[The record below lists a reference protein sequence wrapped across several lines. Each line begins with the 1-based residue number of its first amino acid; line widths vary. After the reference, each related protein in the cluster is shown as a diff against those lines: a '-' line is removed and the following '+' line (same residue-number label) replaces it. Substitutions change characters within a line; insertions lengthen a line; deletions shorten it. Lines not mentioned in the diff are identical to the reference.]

1 MKLIIGTANAGSKY
15 SLNQYKKNSQKNLTR
30 IINYAKKNNILTYD
44 TAPKYKNAEK
54 ILGNQK
60 DKKIKIITKISETNK
75 KNLKKNLIEEIL
87 NSRKRLNVD
96 KLYGLLIHDIN
107 FFRNQ
112 NSKVISEI
120 LHDIKKRGIVKKIG
134 FSVYSPNDV
143 DYILKYIKPDIVQLP
158 LSIFDR
164 RFMISRK
171 IKKLNTLG
179 VEVHVRSIFMRGLLL
194 SDINKIP
201 DSLNKLKPELLKLK
215 KWCVSKNISQ
225 LQIAVNFIR
234 NNKYID
240 AVVVGVDSVV
250 QLKKIILAFKS
261 PLMMFPKNVNF
272 KIQNKYLDIRKWE
285 I

>member
-1 MKLIIGTANAGSKY
+1 MKLIIGTANAASKY
-15 SLNQYKKNSQKNLTR
+15 SLNQFKKNDKKNLIR
-30 IINYAKKNNILTYD
+30 IINYAKKNKILTFD

-60 DKKIKIITKISETNK
+60 NKKIKIITKISETNK
-75 KNLKKNLIEEIL
+75 KNLEKNLIKEIFI
-87 NSRKRLNVD
+87 SRKRLNVD

-112 NSKVISEI
+112 NSKKISKI
-120 LHDIKKRGIVKKIG
+120 LNDVKKKGIVKKIG
-134 FSVYSPNDV
+134 FSVYSPDDV

-164 RFMISRK
+164 RFAISKK
-171 IKKLNTLG
+171 IKKLKTLG

-194 SDINKIP
+194 SSTNNIP
-201 DSLNKLKPELLKLK
+201 DSLSKLKPELLKLE

-225 LQIAVNFIR
+225 LQASINFIKSLK
-234 NNKYID
+234 NID
-240 AVVVGVDSVV
+240 AVVVGVDSIF
-250 QLKKIILAFKS
+250 QLKEIILAFKN
-261 PLMMFPKNVNF
+261 PLIMFPKKVNF
-272 KIQNKYLDIRKWE
+272 KIQNKYLDIRKWK